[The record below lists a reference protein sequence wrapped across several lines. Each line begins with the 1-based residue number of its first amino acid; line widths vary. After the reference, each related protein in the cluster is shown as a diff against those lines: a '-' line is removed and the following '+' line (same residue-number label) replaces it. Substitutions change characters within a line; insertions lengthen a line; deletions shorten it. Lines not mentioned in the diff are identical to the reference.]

1 MPPQPEGFL
10 LQMRIVRLCLAVLA
24 LAGSVPSA
32 VAQQYAE
39 VSIDPPKRIPFI
51 QPLLSPFNA
60 QKRYIGPAKL
70 TNSPRIDDLI
80 RGGNLYLN
88 VNDVI
93 ALTLENNLDIA
104 IQRYGAY
111 LAKEVLLRTQSGAVP
126 YGFNK

>member
-10 LQMRIVRLCLAVLA
+10 LQMRIVRLCLAMLA
-24 LAGSVPSA
+24 LAGSVPRA
-32 VAQQYAE
+32 VAQQNAE
-39 VSIDPPKRIPFI
+39 LTIDPPKRIPFI

-93 ALTLENNLDIA
+93 ALTLENNLD
-104 IQRYGAY
+104 
-111 LAKEVLLRTQSGAVP
+111 
-126 YGFNK
+126 